1 MADYDR
7 NPAPYLRQSVADN
20 PYRLLE
26 WTEFLEVL
34 GPVRAK
40 RVLDLACGDG
50 RLTRVLAHGGA
61 AEVLGLDVSAEMLE
75 RARERN
81 AEGQPEAFPDRV
93 TYAEVDAADE
103 TFQMT
108 PPADIVTAMY
118 LFHYARSLEQLN
130 QMAALI
136 GRNLAPGGR
145 FVTYTINPDYDFAS
159 APEDMEDRIGFRY
172 KIVDPPEHALV
183 IRDFEVPIWQWSRD
197 QHAAA
202 LEQAGLT
209 NIRWHPLKFPPE
221 QSHHVV
227 GWAWYLDNPSCIVLS
242 AEKTGS

>member
-40 RVLDLACGDG
+40 RVLDLACGNG

-81 AEGQPEAFPDRV
+81 AEGQSEAFPDRV

-108 PPADIVTAMY
+108 HLRTSSRRCIFFTTREALNSSTRWPPLSGATWRRVAD
-118 LFHYARSLEQLN
+118 L
-130 QMAALI
+130 
-136 GRNLAPGGR
+136 
-145 FVTYTINPDYDFAS
+145 
-159 APEDMEDRIGFRY
+159 
-172 KIVDPPEHALV
+172 
-183 IRDFEVPIWQWSRD
+183 
-197 QHAAA
+197 
-202 LEQAGLT
+202 
-209 NIRWHPLKFPPE
+209 
-221 QSHHVV
+221 
-227 GWAWYLDNPSCIVLS
+227 
-242 AEKTGS
+242 